1 MDEEVLIP
9 FIVFSSMLIGFVT
22 FLYFR
27 HRSRMETQHTFRL
40 ALEKGSELSPEFM
53 KQLGTPAPDKDRDL
67 RRGLVW
73 LALALGFGALGISI
87 PDDEA
92 NVIMLGV
99 AAFPFFIGLAFVIM
113 YFNGTKKES

>member
-1 MDEEVLIP
+1 M
-9 FIVFSSMLIGFVT
+9 
-22 FLYFR
+22 
-27 HRSRMETQHTFRL
+27 
-40 ALEKGSELSPEFM
+40 
-53 KQLGTPAPDKDRDL
+53 
-67 RRGLVW
+67 VW

-113 YFNGTKKES
+113 YFYGTKKES